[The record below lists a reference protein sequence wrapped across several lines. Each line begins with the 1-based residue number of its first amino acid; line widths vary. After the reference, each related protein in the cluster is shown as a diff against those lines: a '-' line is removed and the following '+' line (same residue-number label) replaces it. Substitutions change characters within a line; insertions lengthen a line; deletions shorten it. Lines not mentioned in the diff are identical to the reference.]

1 MKNTISISLLA
12 LLILPVTSWGQ
23 DAETTLPS
31 APSSQ
36 IAPRASGDISD
47 VDHGT
52 VDPSSSVP
60 LYPNPAQPAA
70 ATAAEFGFS
79 NKFSYYMTETYF
91 QSQCFYCTS
100 FPCGAPH
107 GEPSRQRS
115 DPISSR
121 LEAGC

>member
-1 MKNTISISLLA
+1 MKPTISVSLVA
-12 LLILPVTSWGQ
+12 LLILPATSWGQ
-23 DAETTLPS
+23 DAEKTLPS

-60 LYPNPAQPAA
+60 LYPNPARPAA
-70 ATAAEFGFS
+70 ATAAEFGLS

-91 QSQCFYCTS
+91 NPSVFTAPV
-100 FPCGAPH
+100 FRAGLRTANPPGKGATQYPPDSIH
-107 GEPSRQRS
+107 
-115 DPISSR
+115 
-121 LEAGC
+121 